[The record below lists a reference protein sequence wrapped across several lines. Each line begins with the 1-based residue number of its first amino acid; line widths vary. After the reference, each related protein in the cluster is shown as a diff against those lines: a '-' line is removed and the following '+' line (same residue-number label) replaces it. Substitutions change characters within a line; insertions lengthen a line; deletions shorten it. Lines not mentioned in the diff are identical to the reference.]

1 MSENTKRVTVP
12 SVRARKSSS
21 DKIAVLTAYDYT
33 SAVLLDNAGI
43 DIILVGDSLGMVV
56 QGHSTTLPVELEHC
70 IYHTACVARGAKRA
84 LVVADMPFLSYQVSP
99 EQAVES
105 AGRLIKAGAS
115 AVKLEGGEPVAETVA
130 RLTSFDIP
138 VMGHVGLTPQSI
150 HRMGGNKVQGRSKG
164 DDAGSRE
171 RVLRDAMLLDE
182 AGVFSIVIEG
192 VPSDLAAEITEK
204 VSVPTIG
211 IGAGA
216 ACDGQVLVMQDMLG
230 MIPNFSPR
238 FVKRYGELGE
248 TITQAVGQYIKEVKT
263 GVFPGAEHS
272 FTALQGQGSE
282 KKPPVKL
289 AKGNRG

>member
-1 MSENTKRVTVP
+1 MSETTSKRVTVP
-12 SVRARKSSS
+12 AVRARKNTT

-43 DIILVGDSLGMVV
+43 DIILVGDSLGMVI
-56 QGHSTTLPVELEHC
+56 QGHSTTLPVELEHS
-70 IYHTACVARGAKRA
+70 IYHTACVARGAKNA

-150 HRMGGNKVQGRSKG
+150 HRMGGNKVQGRSRG
-164 DDAGSRE
+164 ADVGSRE
-171 RVLRDAMLLDE
+171 RVLRDAILLDE

-216 ACDGQVLVMQDMLG
+216 SCDGQVLVMQDMLG

-238 FVKRYGELGE
+238 FVKRYSELGALIKE
-248 TITQAVGQYIKEVKT
+248 AVGQYIQEVKT
-263 GVFPGAEHS
+263 SVFPGVEHS
-272 FTALQGQGSE
+272 FTSLQGTKENDSS
-282 KKPPVKL
+282 VKL
-289 AKGNRG
+289 VKGTRG